1 MGIMKYFRNMLMGNE
16 MFSEIFD
23 GTKNTF
29 LCSIFVMLF
38 LSPEGWST
46 RYLNQPSSRF
56 KKGKS
61 CSINHIHSVDIRQI
75 VVKIKKMFDAF

>member
-1 MGIMKYFRNMLMGNE
+1 MLMGNE
-16 MFSEIFD
+16 KFSEIFD

-38 LSPEGWST
+38 LSQEGWST
-46 RYLNQPSSRF
+46 KFLNQPSSRF
-56 KKGKS
+56 KKEKT
-61 CSINHIHSVDIRQI
+61 CSIDHIHSADIRQI